1 MKSKLFI
8 VLVLALLLLAAVSC
22 DKKKSTNNNDTTAS
36 EALSNY
42 WVTQTDLTTVL
53 AARDSTML
61 QITNHIEA
69 LYTSKSGKDG
79 YTEIEDL
86 MNLYVNQSEQS
97 ATQFDKLIT
106 LENAIVPYGYQDKGI
121 FTSIAKGIYTKA
133 KNTVVSSGQMVR
145 SSWRVLSGQQT
156 IRQVVND
163 PNSGIP
169 FLSGIA
175 EKLQQENA
183 ARDAAIREEIL
194 ANNSEEG
201 MIPIDELPG
210 LTMQEKANAYLNL
223 PDDSPLK
230 MQTRRLVM
238 NWDPD
243 SVQRTAALANELGKT
258 AVNTVGDAYGGPQGE
273 WVNEVI
279 NQHLEEGQDAGNT
292 GTCNLNVNEDNG
304 TTNPAILGNKTIII
318 SKNNMPDEDP
328 RITVIMNAPQNLIQP
343 LPTGEYSIIV
353 LADGFIRST
362 VENLAIVQSQTQNL
376 MAKLLKLA
384 DNAIVIE
391 TMTADPETVFLG
403 ETATI
408 NVSCVSTI
416 GKSLDFTW
424 EVTGGTFTN
433 KTSSPAQLKFKP
445 TQEGTFTITV
455 TVEDALGNSKTR
467 SVEVRVIDAQLSVGQ
482 YTIVSENFT
491 DNLINPGEQV
501 TINLLVTN
509 NGTEDVTGM
518 VRFEGTNGITVD
530 YDVTATTLLP
540 GENTITG
547 IIIQLPVNYT
557 EIDGAVNFCF
567 DTFDANL
574 NPVTISSPVLFPVD
588 FYVEINPVTSPVTD
602 RVLIV
607 SGRVANPM
615 LTTAMM
621 FLDNDYEQPTT
632 LNLNNG
638 NFSQQIALS
647 GSTTEVQHSV
657 KIVAYSGGNV
667 ADASLDFSSLVPVT
681 ALRMT
686 LSWDTPGTD
695 VDFWCTDPNG
705 EKCYYGNTTT
715 ASGLE
720 LDFDDT
726 NGYGPEN
733 ITTTTIIPGDYLVQ
747 AHYYSDHD
755 SNNAIYSNCQV
766 VIRQNEGTADE
777 TINNYYGG
785 LSDTGDVWTVT
796 TLTYAKGKWTVKPT
810 NKHSWVNPNTLPAK

>member
-1 MKSKLFI
+1 MSNKKIDKIRLVSQSSFFRLKIRGDKMKAKLII
-8 VLVLALLLLAAVSC
+8 VFVLMLFSVVFVSC
-22 DKKKSTNNNDTTAS
+22 DKKKTTHDDS
-36 EALSNY
+36 IPVSQALSNY
-42 WVTQTDLTTVL
+42 WVTQTDLTSIL
-53 AARDSTML
+53 ESRDSTML
-61 QITNHIEA
+61 EISNHIEG
-69 LYTSKSGKDG
+69 LYTEKSGKDG

-106 LENAIVPYGYQDKGI
+106 LENAIVPYGYQNKGI

-183 ARDAAIREEIL
+183 ARDAAIRVEIL
-194 ANNSEEG
+194 ANNNEEG
-201 MIPIDELPG
+201 MIPIDQLPG

-230 MQTRRLVM
+230 METRRCVM

-279 NQHLEEGQDAGNT
+279 NQQMQEGQDPGDT
-292 GTCNLNVNEDNG
+292 GTCNLSVNQDAIN
-304 TTNPAILGNKTIII
+304 NPVITGSKTIII

-328 RITVIMNAPQNLIQP
+328 RITVIMNAPQTLIQP
-343 LPTGEYSIIV
+343 LPSGEYSIIV

-362 VENLAIVQSQTQNL
+362 VENLQIVQSETQNL

-391 TMTADPETVFLG
+391 EMTADPATVFLG
-403 ETATI
+403 DTATVD
-408 NVSCVSTI
+408 VSCVSTI
-416 GKSLDFTW
+416 GQALEFTW
-424 EVTGGTFTN
+424 DVTPTTYTN
-433 KTSSPAQLKFKP
+433 KTGSSTQLKFKP
-445 TQEGTFTITV
+445 TAEGTYTVTV
-455 TVEDALGNSKTR
+455 TVEDGLGNSKTR
-467 SVEVRVIDAQLSVGQ
+467 SVEIKAIDAQLTVGQ
-482 YTIVSENFT
+482 YSILSENFS

-501 TINLLVTN
+501 TISLPVVN
-509 NGTEDVTGM
+509 NGTEALTGM
-518 VRFEGTNGITVD
+518 VRFEGTNGITID
-530 YDVTATTLLP
+530 YDVTATTLEP
-540 GENTITG
+540 GENTING
-547 IIIQLPVNYT
+547 ITLQLPVNYT
-557 EIDGAVNFCF
+557 ETEGTVNFCF
-567 DTFDANL
+567 DTFDANT
-574 NPVTISSPVLFPVD
+574 NPVTIGAPVLFPVD

-602 RVLIV
+602 RVLII
-607 SGRVANPM
+607 SGRVANPL

-632 LNLNNG
+632 LNLSSG

-647 GSTTEVQHSV
+647 GSTTEVQHTV
-657 KIVAYSGGNV
+657 KIVAYSGGNQ

-686 LSWDTPGTD
+686 LTWDTPGTD

-715 ASGLE
+715 VLK
-720 LDFDDT
+720 
-726 NGYGPEN
+726 
-733 ITTTTIIPGDYLVQ
+733 I
-747 AHYYSDHD
+747 
-755 SNNAIYSNCQV
+755 
-766 VIRQNEGTADE
+766 
-777 TINNYYGG
+777 
-785 LSDTGDVWTVT
+785 
-796 TLTYAKGKWTVKPT
+796 
-810 NKHSWVNPNTLPAK
+810 